1 MNYGELKT
9 NIKALAFEEEDT
21 IDEYIENDVIP
32 TAINRAISM
41 IGNDIAPIIKSLEI
55 SQDGTD
61 TEYLFYDF
69 TALAKDFLAFDAH
82 PVRIDDGDVYK
93 TFGDFEI
100 ERGDTLVLDGSIS
113 GTFKVFY
120 KAEHT
125 PYVADG
131 TMDSMQIPLKKKV
144 HYLVPLLAA
153 YYVWLDDDATKATQY
168 FNMYEQDAA
177 VILQDEKKPGMRI
190 ATEWGGI

>member
-9 NIKALAFEEEDT
+9 NLKALAFEENETIEEYVEED
-21 IDEYIENDVIP
+21 IIP

-41 IGNDIAPIIKSLEI
+41 INNDVLPIVKSVEI

-61 TEYLFYDF
+61 DEYLYYDF
-69 TALAKDFLAFDAH
+69 TSLAKDFLAFDAH
-82 PVRIDDGDVYK
+82 PVRIDDGDVYR
-93 TFGDFEI
+93 TFGDYEI
-100 ERGDTLVLDGSIS
+100 ENGDTLVIAGNIT

-120 KAEHT
+120 KAEHV
-125 PYVADG
+125 PYVGDG
-131 TMDSMQIPLKKKV
+131 SMDDVQIPLKKMV

-153 YYVWLDDDATKATQY
+153 YFVWLDDDATKATQY
-168 FNMYEQDAA
+168 FNLYETESSN
-177 VILQDEKKPGMRI
+177 ILSEVKKPRMRI